1 MEDEDEISQAF
12 RLLKPVCDNIVT
24 SPNRNNVI
32 QLKNL
37 ISNAPKTASQRLQF
51 VISFPL
57 ELHLF
62 NNNSL
67 SSEVKRYM
75 VDALTALLLLTET
88 SSIDK
93 FVKIYSGVFKL
104 LSRDAE
110 ASIATNVS
118 EELKLSVLNCV
129 CALFK
134 STPFHVLET
143 LYVQKYHP
151 MLSFGVFLC
160 TKLVKEEKMI
170 QLRVTAMKCILHVI
184 QQHDE
189 VEPTSNFM
197 FMYNVSNVAVLMMPG
212 IVSTAV
218 VAACGGEV
226 QNHQVTLMGLR
237 LWGRTIALCLNDTY
251 NMSKPG
257 DNCDKNK
264 INELC
269 IDNYFKYLENNRS
282 EVVPVKND
290 NMKAEHSL
298 EKDNPRTEKWIN
310 QVSPKLEAVMK
321 RIITESQSHN
331 NYKVRLELVK
341 IIDLLLS
348 SSVWNMRKS
357 LRYMIE
363 ALIVLSQ
370 DGMDLIST
378 KSRESLAMF
387 SRLCS
392 LGTGK
397 EFLELVEENFYSFMS
412 SFPRLVL
419 KFGNNEMIL
428 LNGYLEVLGPF
439 LPRVLSS
446 DNHLTCLIT
455 CLTQAVLLDT
465 KSVPL
470 RSELS
475 LRDMESIHALKKVQ
489 WKYFVLNRD
498 SDWLVLNLE
507 RICETLR
514 KHADIPM
521 LVYTLLDLLRKS
533 EDSEREIMLIL
544 NSLVTTGAPGSMEK
558 HKSLIKEV
566 FNCYMD
572 LPVWPASEVLDQKDA
587 FNKQQMKVLQLCL
600 AIEGM
605 GKMSVAVGKEIFGPM
620 LLHSLYAILEA
631 AGSPLEVVAAAGLN
645 AVSEIAS
652 VCSEGSITQLVRAN
666 TDYLSYQITRRLRQL
681 YRHPGLLAVLSV
693 IMRHSTKLVLPSLQE
708 IFSDVLEQSY
718 DVFQMNK
725 VQSYL
730 RAFFTFICCIRKWEE
745 DERLN
750 NKDIPINQKEKPVMK
765 SPIEVLLDYKKSK
778 LLVQESDSEEENT
791 DSQTTEEKFRD
802 ESERLRQ
809 QHNLKE
815 EDEEDDF
822 TMNDTDCAK
831 KQVPVHIQ
839 LVIDI
844 LKRSLNFLPTK
855 DSQQQIIVIQ
865 VLEEGVLLLR
875 HYQDQLLPVVH
886 LIWSPLVN
894 RFKSAPS
901 EPLLM
906 HRAFLLLTTLAATS
920 KDFIRHDT
928 LKSVLPSICIYLK
941 ETSHKSYLKDKKSF
955 YRLSQ
960 EYKLQKSI
968 LEKLGPLALDL
979 EVFEKNIYDILDAT
993 SPYLSCYQPQPL
1005 QDACISLYLGLSTKS
1020 CDLVWLH
1027 LLSIWSPEPSF
1038 VPCHPDL
1045 KSIEL
1050 PEHPE
1055 DSEFQKNVKS
1065 LLSQLS

>member
-1 MEDEDEISQAF
+1 MEEDDDGISQAC
-12 RLLKPVCDNIVT
+12 RLIKPLCDDIITN
-24 SPNRNNVI
+24 PNRKNVLKLENVI
-32 QLKNL
+32 
-37 ISNAPKTASQRLQF
+37 SNSPKTVLQRLQF
-51 VISFPL
+51 VISFPI

-67 SSEVKRYM
+67 SSEVKRYL

-88 SSIDK
+88 TSIEK
-93 FVKIYSGVFKL
+93 FVKLYSGVFKL
-104 LSRDAE
+104 LTRDKE
-110 ASIATNVS
+110 ASIATDLS

-143 LYVQKYHP
+143 LYVKKYHP
-151 MLSFGVFLC
+151 MMSFGVFLC

-170 QLRVTAMKCILHVI
+170 QLRVTAMKCILHVL
-184 QQHDE
+184 QQHDKAE
-189 VEPTSNFM
+189 STADSM
-197 FMYNVSNVAVLMMPG
+197 FMYNVSNIAVLMMPG
-212 IVSTAV
+212 IVSVATL
-218 VAACGGEV
+218 AACGGHV
-226 QNHQVTLMGLR
+226 QNHQVTLMGVR
-237 LWGRTIALCLNDTY
+237 LWGRTIALCLNDNY
-251 NMSKPG
+251 NVSKSKPG
-257 DNCDKNK
+257 DNCDKNEY
-264 INELC
+264 NLHC
-269 IDNYFKYLENNRS
+269 IDTFTKQLGS
-282 EVVPVKND
+282 ELLPVSKSNS
-290 NMKAEHSL
+290 KSVQSL
-298 EKDNPRTEKWIN
+298 EKDNPRTEKWISE
-310 QVSPKLEAVMK
+310 VSSKLEAVIQK
-321 RIITESQSHN
+321 IITESQSHKN
-331 NYKVRLELVK
+331 HKVRLQLVE

-348 SSVWNMRKS
+348 SCVWNMRQS

-370 DGMDLIST
+370 DEMDLIST
-378 KSRESLAMF
+378 KSKEALEKF

-465 KSVPL
+465 KSISL

-475 LRDMESIHALKKVQ
+475 LR
-489 WKYFVLNRD
+489 
-498 SDWLVLNLE
+498 
-507 RICETLR
+507 
-514 KHADIPM
+514 
-521 LVYTLLDLLRKS
+521 
-533 EDSEREIMLIL
+533 
-544 NSLVTTGAPGSMEK
+544 GAPVSMEN
-558 HKSLIKEV
+558 HKGLIKEV
-566 FNCYMD
+566 FNCYKD
-572 LPVWPASEVLDQKDA
+572 LPVWPASEILDLQDSV
-587 FNKQQMKVLQLCL
+587 NKQQIRVLQLCL

-631 AGSPLEVVAAAGLN
+631 AGSPLEVVAAAG
-645 AVSEIAS
+645 
-652 VCSEGSITQLVRAN
+652 Q
-666 TDYLSYQITRRLRQL
+666 
-681 YRHPGLLAVLSV
+681 
-693 IMRHSTKLVLPSLQE
+693 
-708 IFSDVLEQSY
+708 VLEQSY

-745 DERLN
+745 DEKIIN
-750 NKDIPINQKEKPVMK
+750 GNIPIDRSEDSDRIK
-765 SPIEVLLDYKKSK
+765 SPIEVLSDYKKSK
-778 LLVQESDSEEENT
+778 QLVEESDSEEEDT
-791 DSQTTEEKFRD
+791 ADLRTTEEKFRD
-802 ESERLRQ
+802 ESERFRDLQ
-809 QHNLKE
+809 NDKL
-815 EDEEDDF
+815 EDVDD
-822 TMNDTDCAK
+822 TVDEMGCEK
-831 KQVPVHIQ
+831 KNVPPHIM
-839 LVIDI
+839 LVINI

-855 DSQQQIIVIQ
+855 DSSQQILVIQ
-865 VLEEGVLLLR
+865 VLEEGVLLLK

-894 RFKSAPS
+894 RFKGAPS

-928 LKSVLPSICIYLK
+928 LKSVFPSICSYLK
-941 ETSHKSYLKDKKSF
+941 ETSAKSHLKDKQSF

-960 EYKLQKSI
+960 EYKLQRCI
-968 LEKLGPLALDL
+968 IEKLGKLALDL

-1005 QDACISLYLGLSTKS
+1005 QDACINLYLSLSTRS

-1027 LLSIWSPEPSF
+1027 LLSIWSPESSF
-1038 VPCHPDL
+1038 VSCHPGFNT
-1045 KSIEL
+1045 IEL
-1050 PEHPE
+1050 TEHSE
-1055 DSEFQKNVKS
+1055 DSEFHKNVKS